1 MATTAST
8 TEATPEKKPA
18 RQRPPRARTTTSS
31 TAKAEAAPSANREV
45 LALVPVGTTK
55 TYSKWQAPEGSG
67 CAGNFYA
74 PLGVTEVKVA
84 YTKP

>member
-1 MATTAST
+1 MATTEAPVAETKPTTTRTRNRST
-8 TEATPEKKPA
+8 TKKTEEAP
-18 RQRPPRARTTTSS
+18 
-31 TAKAEAAPSANREV
+31 AAPANREV
-45 LALVPVGTTK
+45 IELMPVGNTK

-74 PLGVTEVKVA
+74 PLGVTAVKVA

>member
-8 TEATPEKKPA
+8 EATEKPA
-18 RQRPPRARTTTSS
+18 RVRPSRAKSAQGS
-31 TAKAEAAPSANREV
+31 TEAAPTNREV

>member
-1 MATTAST
+1 MATQ
-8 TEATPEKKPA
+8 EAPAAETKPA
-18 RQRPPRARTTTSS
+18 TTRTRNRTT
-31 TAKAEAAPSANREV
+31 AKKTETTAEAPATANRVV
-45 LALVPVGTTK
+45 LALEPAGTTK
-55 TYSKWQAPEGSG
+55 SYSKWQAPEGSG